1 MSIDG
6 EEEGGAGA
14 AVDDEAAEED
24 DKVRQLWRGR
34 HQHQQ
39 ACVHGVLW
47 FLYIKR
53 TSDCGLDTWMVRWME
68 NWRWSK

>member
-34 HQHQQ
+34 HQHQPGVCPWGALVFIHQ
-39 ACVHGVLW
+39 AH
-47 FLYIKR
+47 
-53 TSDCGLDTWMVRWME
+53 E
-68 NWRWSK
+68 